1 MDVCLLTEM
10 LNFDS
15 EEIFM
20 PVSSLK
26 AKKKDFHWLLNIMT
40 FCSLGFS
47 SCCSSN
53 RGRKD

>member
-26 AKKKDFHWLLNIMT
+26 AKKKIST
-40 FCSLGFS
+40 GF
-47 SCCSSN
+47 
-53 RGRKD
+53 